1 MLKSKNLMILNL
13 SFILLILFSVSSA
26 KASERIWRQAN
37 NQANYVGIEDFDKSD
52 NAEGLTL
59 NHPYNFD
66 PKKLTDMLLS
76 IRYNKGY
83 IIKRDIKDQQ
93 VFFDTDLVEKKFA
106 PRIVEAFKKVT
117 PNEVVVFSIVQKD
130 PYFIIRNDT
139 LNIVRA
145 YVAQDGLHLSFI
157 KTNAKLFG
165 DYKAHTTGNSLISS
179 SKGLRV
185 TLEPQAGQK
194 LALNNISEVILDLNY
209 DFAALVDKKAAEEE
223 EKEKAE
229 KEEKKRK
236 KMRKQEEKETKE
248 NSKNSS
254 DEAQSSEVKK
264 EEKKPAEKK
273 IEEKS
278 AKSTREPRSS
288 STSSSSS
295 GKLSPVD
302 RLTEL
307 KQLKE
312 KGLISDKEYEVK
324 RKEILNQ
331 L

>member
-1 MLKSKNLMILNL
+1 MLKSKNSIIQILA
-13 SFILLILFSVSSA
+13 FILVGLFSVSSA
-26 KASERIWRQAN
+26 KGSERIWRQAN

-52 NAEGLTL
+52 NPEGLVL

-66 PKKLTDMLLS
+66 PKKFTDMLLS

-106 PRIVEAFKKVT
+106 PKIVEAFKKVT
-117 PNEVVVFSIVQKD
+117 PNQVVVFSIVQKD

-145 YVAQDGLHLSFI
+145 FVAQDGLHLSFI

-194 LALNNISEVILDLNY
+194 LALNNNSEVVLDLNY

-223 EKEKAE
+223 EREKAE

-236 KMRKQEEKETKE
+236 KLRKQEEKEAKE
-248 NSKNSS
+248 NSKNSPDVQTS
-254 DEAQSSEVKK
+254 AVKT
-264 EEKKPAEKK
+264 EEKKT
-273 IEEKS
+273 EEKS
-278 AKSTREPRSS
+278 SKSTRESRSS
-288 STSSSSS
+288 SPTNSSS
-295 GKLSPVD
+295 GKLSPID

-312 KGLISDKEYEVK
+312 KGLIYDKEYEEK

>member
-13 SFILLILFSVSSA
+13 SFILVILFSVSSA
-26 KASERIWRQAN
+26 KAGERIWRQAN

-52 NAEGLTL
+52 NSEGLVL

-117 PNEVVVFSIVQKD
+117 PNQVVVFSIVQKD

-145 YVAQDGLHLSFI
+145 FVAQDGLHLSFI

-194 LALNNISEVILDLNY
+194 LALNNNSEVVLDLNY

-236 KMRKQEEKETKE
+236 KLRKQEEKEAKE
-248 NSKNSS
+248 NSKNSPDVQTS
-254 DEAQSSEVKK
+254 AVKT
-264 EEKKPAEKK
+264 EEKKMEEKK

-278 AKSTREPRSS
+278 SKPTREPRSS

-295 GKLSPVD
+295 GKLSPID

-312 KGLISDKEYEVK
+312 KGLISDKEYEEK